1 MPPPGVPGLAC
12 DEDREMAEAER
23 TTPAQLETKKWLKV
37 VEKEVASLKLETK
50 TKVADD
56 IKRVWANNRQ
66 KIKMSK
72 EDQVECQGSSVVFQ
86 GPQRAIPR
94 MSLSLATSSNSSS
107 GEDGEKKQKKK
118 RQYAKVVSEK
128 TK

>member
-1 MPPPGVPGLAC
+1 
-12 DEDREMAEAER
+12 MAEADR
-23 TTPAQLETKKWLKV
+23 VHPAQLETQRWLKI

-50 TKVADD
+50 TKVTDD
-56 IKRVWANNRQ
+56 IARFWANNRQ

-72 EDQVECQGSSVVFQ
+72 EDQVEPL
-86 GPQRAIPR
+86 GPLEVIPR
-94 MSLSLATSSNSSS
+94 MSLSRDPSSNSSS
-107 GEDGEKKQKKK
+107 GEDGEKKKKRR